1 MRSDIDGNLWCG
13 WGMGTE
19 ELDGV
24 RVFTPSGDAIGHI
37 KLPERCANV
46 TFGGRHR
53 NRLFMAAS
61 RSLYALYVKV
71 MSEGGEKPLGS
82 LTEEDLDTLADA
94 VFASL
99 GHLEAGKPPT
109 REHFDDLPI
118 TVAELVRCIPVVAR
132 AAGMISRDAKHS
144 QGASDGAGK

>member
-1 MRSDIDGNLWCG
+1 MSD
-13 WGMGTE
+13 
-19 ELDGV
+19 ELKIKIGGASYHLAPLPW
-24 RVFTPSGDAIGHI
+24 RVV
-37 KLPERCANV
+37 K
-46 TFGGRHR
+46 
-53 NRLFMAAS
+53 RLQPT
-61 RSLYALYVKV
+61 LYALYVKV
-71 MSEGGEKPLGS
+71 MSEGDEKPLGS

-132 AAGMISRDAKHS
+132 AAGMISRDGKHS
-144 QGASDGAGK
+144 QEASDGAGK